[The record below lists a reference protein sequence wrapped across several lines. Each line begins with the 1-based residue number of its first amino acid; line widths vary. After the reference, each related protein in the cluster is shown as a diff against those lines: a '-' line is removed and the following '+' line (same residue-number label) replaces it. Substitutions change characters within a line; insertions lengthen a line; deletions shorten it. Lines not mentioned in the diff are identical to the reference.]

1 MVKSKNPEIERVRK
15 KLARV
20 KGVKAAIV
28 IGEKGNLLGSGIPH
42 FAQAAAEWMGHAEVT
57 AEDVY
62 VERPDKVILV
72 TKSERII
79 VMRVNAKIL
88 LATRTKIETNQ
99 LLVSLEILRAAEA
112 IKELMKQ
119 RRRKKGKEKKMN
131 RRTWLIAAIAWAI
144 NPKKEMLPVLG
155 A

>member
-28 IGEKGNLLGSGIPH
+28 IGEKGNLLGSGVSH

-57 AEDVY
+57 AEDINTDL
-62 VERPDKVILV
+62 PDEITLV
-72 TKSERII
+72 SKSERII
-79 VMRVNAKIL
+79 VFRINAKIL
-88 LATRTKIETNQ
+88 LAIRTKIETNQ
-99 LLVSLEILRAAEA
+99 QLVSLKILRAAEA

-119 RRRKKGKEKKMN
+119 RRRKK
-131 RRTWLIAAIAWAI
+131 
-144 NPKKEMLPVLG
+144 
-155 A
+155 